1 MDDLTLV
8 AKSDL
13 RNLRNSLL
21 AQTDWRVMPDSP
33 VSDAKKAEWISYR
46 QALRDL
52 PANCPDVSYPEGGG
66 ELQNFTMPKK
76 PAE

>member
-52 PANCPDVSYPEGGG
+52 PANNPDVSYPVGGG
-66 ELQNFTMPKK
+66 ELQNFTLPGK
-76 PAE
+76 PS

>member
-13 RNLRNSLL
+13 RSLRYSLL
-21 AQTDWRVMPDSP
+21 VQTDWRALPDSP
-33 VSDAKKAEWISYR
+33 LSDSEKAEWIVYR

-52 PANCPDVSYPEGGG
+52 PANNPDVSYPVGGG
-66 ELQNFTMPKK
+66 ELQNFTLPEK
-76 PAE
+76 PE